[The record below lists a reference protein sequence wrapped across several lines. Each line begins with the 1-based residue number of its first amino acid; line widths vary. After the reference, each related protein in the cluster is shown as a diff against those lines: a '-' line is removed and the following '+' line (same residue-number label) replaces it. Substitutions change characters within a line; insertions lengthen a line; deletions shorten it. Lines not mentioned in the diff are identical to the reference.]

1 MYNSYKALFS
11 IKWKIYSIGDKP
23 LARPIPLDVVGMF
36 ALLLPLSLL
45 LSKPCAAILNQP
57 YLGVVVLLNGI
68 LTYLM
73 MKLDPQG
80 RPALVFVFDLISFVV
95 KPKTIDFSGR
105 TVKPIRKEEFYWDAL
120 DLGSIE

>member
-1 MYNSYKALFS
+1 M
-11 IKWKIYSIGDKP
+11 
-23 LARPIPLDVVGMF
+23 ARPIPLDVVGMF